1 MIGWFASHWAKVVE
15 AWRVKNVRR
24 GFYGTLLITLG
35 AFSPAYLPR
44 NSPWWQM
51 LTDAQISGWPAK
63 LAGTL
68 FTMVGLFL
76 LLDAWFRLRPKDG
89 ASEADVYAYHHVRHW
104 AILLIWGAPFLL
116 APPIFSH
123 DAYSYAAQGWL
134 VHNNINPYEAG
145 PAVLP
150 GAFADQVSWVWRD
163 TPAPYGPLAL
173 QLQHLI
179 VDLMG
184 FRPYASAVAMRAL
197 AVIGVG
203 LIGLLIPRIA
213 RIRGADPAFAAWFGT
228 LNPVLVIDFIGG
240 AHNDSLMMGLVVAG
254 LWVTLLPVKGR
265 FNGWW
270 LLGAVLVGI
279 GAAIKQPAIMAAY
292 ALPLMARPWADWSLR
307 EVAITAGRV
316 LASFAVAIGS
326 FSLVTV
332 ATGLGFGWINAVSVP
347 GRVLTIAPFTII
359 GQAIQLVLNLFG
371 LDPSG
376 WAAITVSRA
385 AGVVIAA
392 VVIAAMAVTI
402 ARTRPLLFLALGYLT
417 AALALPAVRSW
428 YVLWGGL
435 LLPLSDPPRRVVNV
449 AVWVTVVLL
458 CYNGINMAWRNDAM
472 ALGFAAAAGIWWLAR
487 THRDTSPGRGDR
499 RRKVPGGAAHI
510 ELQED

>member
-1 MIGWFASHWAKVVE
+1 
-15 AWRVKNVRR
+15 
-24 GFYGTLLITLG
+24 
-35 AFSPAYLPR
+35 
-44 NSPWWQM
+44 
-51 LTDAQISGWPAK
+51 
-63 LAGTL
+63 
-68 FTMVGLFL
+68 
-76 LLDAWFRLRPKDG
+76 
-89 ASEADVYAYHHVRHW
+89 
-104 AILLIWGAPFLL
+104 
-116 APPIFSH
+116 
-123 DAYSYAAQGWL
+123 
-134 VHNNINPYEAG
+134 
-145 PAVLP
+145 
-150 GAFADQVSWVWRD
+150 
-163 TPAPYGPLAL
+163 
-173 QLQHLI
+173 
-179 VDLMG
+179 
-184 FRPYASAVAMRAL
+184 
-197 AVIGVG
+197 
-203 LIGLLIPRIA
+203 LLIPRIA

-449 AVWVTVVLL
+449 AVWATVVLL